1 MFGVLLEL
9 SFFKSAD
16 KTTSVS
22 QKNFAALLT
31 QLNIMGTLKELI
43 TKTLLYLGSNAV
55 MFFAIKYASV
65 LLFSFILGNSNPWQ
79 SLWDMVISKT
89 GTDFYFLHIWM
100 TNLVININY
109 FGLGFVFMIMDLTG
123 LPKSLRKYKVILVF
137 LTYKSK
143 IASKEIKSLHKK
155 SNKHF
160 SDSTWNKWTS
170 IMAKICGINLHNNNQ
185 PIFYWNS
192 LFLCNLSVISCKIW
206 LEWYKFGRC
215 DN

>member
-1 MFGVLLEL
+1 MDERNSSIGLKLKDITISRKKYLTWSIRINQNDV
-9 SFFKSAD
+9 SF
-16 KTTSVS
+16 
-22 QKNFAALLT
+22 Q
-31 QLNIMGTLKELI
+31 QL
-43 TKTLLYLGSNAV
+43 A
-55 MFFAIKYASV
+55 
-65 LLFSFILGNSNPWQ
+65 
-79 SLWDMVISKT
+79 VISKT

-109 FGLGFVFMIMDLTG
+109 FGLGFVFMLMDLTG

-143 IASKEIKSLHKK
+143 IAFKEIRSLHKK

-170 IMAKICGINLHNNNQ
+170 IMAKICGINLHYYNQ
-185 PIFYWNS
+185 PIFYWDS
-192 LFLCNLSVISCKIW
+192 LFLCNLSVVSCKIW

-215 DN
+215 NN